1 MYELFYKFLIDEL
14 LVQYFKQTPIEA
26 GDKFYIMIEDSA
38 LRQDF
43 YRALNDSE
51 YTNPQQFCFDGDE
64 GFDMDAKTF
73 ESPVLSCSTSGV
85 KILVSGCD
93 NNTDGFQT
101 KIRNSVGVQG
111 NPLSDMAALFILP
124 GNNAIETLLSAGKN
138 LQERSYPLH
147 PEMITKA
154 INKRVN
160 DTINDTEKE
169 YLKQHIGKL
178 NTQEDYSALFDFAPV
193 LAILQKSSI
202 KGSFNELGAFEDS
215 EIYDNLFPI
224 SKPAD
229 RVRENT
235 EAYAKISD
243 IMGEAY
249 EEDQYK
255 RLVNILDSRLAGHI
269 VSGKKNWKELDW
281 STIQKSIQ
289 EHNENA
295 VLFRPTIKTSLDFAI
310 NQSGK
315 PNSKTTKTHLII
327 CDPNGTDDT
336 LKAVFNKDLKDYDH
350 SGEAK
355 VSSSNLTYD
364 SSVVFSN
371 DRIGNEKNHHDVIV
385 LRLRTKNIFKQI
397 EQYFAINKQGNVVIS
412 LPDSVDSVVL
422 GFGANEITYDKSAPV
437 ELTDD
442 TFFKLNID
450 ANADEEQII
459 PFQFGERVVKFIFK
473 YKAEKTPTLSP
484 AQVID
489 AVYGEEDG
497 GFTHSG
503 ETGDITGTITGA
515 NNGPVYIHERFRKLV
530 NIEKRMID
538 NHYYHASLEKS
549 EFSDEDTIMDKP
561 IDIDLAIRNSLDKI
575 YIYFAEKQTTPSL
588 CRPDA
593 ELIAL
598 YQSYLTLVH
607 NYVDNIPS
615 GSLSK
620 QSRDMA
626 KLGVVEHDG
635 AILLSPFHP
644 LMIAYAIQLA
654 QSVDCEDY
662 KKKVM
667 EQLSPLFLMPYIY
680 YGKHTMQAFDTPDTE
695 GLLTWA
701 MYKNVED
708 NLQVSGSKSI
718 SKLVSDKIK
727 DFISHFR
734 YYFPDADCPI
744 RISAIGLTN
753 SVDLIRGIV
762 DFISSNQNKDGKV
775 QHIEIHEYVNDM
787 LHETFFEKINRHS
800 SRDSISDL
808 FDEYNFNVPNERLK
822 EIIRLLFS
830 RVSYFK
836 HTYRDTRK
844 VDGYSHI
851 VFYKIDSGTKYTPMP
866 AAKLR
871 TETSLDG
878 LVSIPSTTVDS
889 DGHYLMGFGTNGL
902 KETTTPIYQMA
913 VDMNSLYAGLQNDG
927 LVSYSKGQCTAKV
940 YSFDD
945 ADFLNT
951 VYQNSTWV
959 TFINPDVDLDFF
971 YKQDNLYVVHYVEQ
985 HSISAKLESITVTRH
1000 IDQYNN
1006 LIFNSLQTFKSVIG
1020 TSEVFSRTM
1029 INYFNCLNGKWLLDM
1044 YRKSELVIREKTSL
1058 VATCLVMDHF
1068 LKRTDGITWI
1078 PIALDEILKVTGS
1091 IGGSLDGLFSK
1102 KDLGIEGALSDDL
1115 LMMGIKEVA
1124 GELKVYIYPVEVK
1137 VLTDDSVEHGEE
1149 QVVNLCNKVL
1159 KPHLFTCNTFT
1170 SKVYRALFASQFLS
1184 NAEKLRANDL
1194 IDDTIYQFINSFRF
1208 DLLNVRF
1215 DIEHDLPEE
1224 IGAAALVVYSNGTAK
1239 TIETTTHDNVPICH
1253 IRMMERD
1260 CYRIVTNPDTQ
1271 LLDFVETSI
1280 INVIEPALE
1289 VESVNADVEPMLP
1302 LNDAEEQPVS
1312 EPVADTPQE
1321 LIVDVQPIEPEQPIV
1336 VAQPEKQEDEEP
1348 RIIIHVGD
1356 TKKGSAINFE
1366 PNNTDKVTH
1375 PNMGIIGT
1383 MGTGKTQFAR
1393 SVIAQFAKETRHNV
1407 GGKPIG
1413 MLVFDYKGDYY
1424 QPDFLQAVGGVS
1436 YAVNFPFN
1444 PLKLIVTEKTKYM
1457 NLPSVTADRISNSFA
1472 KAYGLGQVQQSRI
1485 KQVIVDTYSQFGI
1498 TRDSCT
1504 WNKPAPTLNDVV
1516 ENYLAENDAKDSVYA
1531 LFSKLSDYTIFTPD
1545 NSECKSMFEWLD
1557 GVRVIDLTI
1566 YPEDTKRVVVALI
1579 LDLFYEEMRLLG
1591 ESRTFSRYR
1600 ELRAMILV
1608 DEAHQFMNKDFDSLR
1623 NIISEGRMF
1632 GVGMILSTQ
1641 NLSDFKSSKLEY
1653 SKFISSWVIH
1663 QVNNITK
1670 AEIANIFGAA
1680 DSNYEGYIN
1689 FITNAKKFES
1699 ICKLGNQVVSMH
1711 DVPYFRLIQED
1722 ERFKTSE

>member
-43 YRALNDSE
+43 YRALNGSE
-51 YTNPQQFCFDGDE
+51 YTNQQQFCFTNEE
-64 GFDMDAKTF
+64 GFDMVAKTF
-73 ESPVLSCSTSGV
+73 ESPVLSCSSSGV
-85 KILVSGCD
+85 KILISGCD

-138 LQERSYPLH
+138 LQEKSYPLH
-147 PEMITKA
+147 SEMITKA

-160 DTINDTEKE
+160 DLINETEKE
-169 YLKQHIGKL
+169 YLKQHISKL
-178 NTQEDYSALFDFAPV
+178 NTQEDYSALFDFAPI
-193 LAILQKSSI
+193 LAILQQPTI
-202 KGSFNELGAFEDS
+202 RGSFNKLGAFEDS

-224 SKPAD
+224 TKPAE
-229 RVRENT
+229 RVRENMET
-235 EAYAKISD
+235 YAKISD
-243 IMGEAY
+243 IMGEPY
-249 EEDQYK
+249 EEDQYN
-255 RLVNILDSRLAGHI
+255 RLTNLLDTHLASQV
-269 VSGKKNWKELDW
+269 VSGRKNWKKLDW
-281 STIQKSIQ
+281 GAIRKSIQ
-289 EHNENA
+289 EHDENA
-295 VLFRPTIKTSLDFAI
+295 VLIRPTIKTSLDYVI
-310 NQSGK
+310 NPSGK
-315 PNSKTTKTHLII
+315 VNSKITKTHLII
-327 CDPNGTDDT
+327 CDPNNTDDIV
-336 LKAVFNKDLKDYDH
+336 KASFNKDLKNYVH

-364 SSVVFSN
+364 NSIVFSN
-371 DRIGNEKNHHDVIV
+371 DRIGNEKNHHDVII
-385 LRLRTKNIFKQI
+385 LRLHTKNIFKQI
-397 EQYFAINKQGNVVIS
+397 ENYFTINKQGDVVIT
-412 LPDSVDSVVL
+412 LPDAVDNIVI
-422 GFGANEITYDKSAPV
+422 GNGANEITYDKSAPV
-437 ELTDD
+437 EVTDD
-442 TFFKLNID
+442 TFFRLSID
-450 ANADEEQII
+450 PNADEEPIV

-473 YKAEKTPTLSP
+473 YKVEKTPTLSP
-484 AQVID
+484 AQVVD
-489 AVYGEEDG
+489 AIYGEEDG
-497 GFTHSG
+497 GFTHDGSA
-503 ETGDITGTITGA
+503 GDIRGTITST
-515 NNGPVYIHERFRKLV
+515 NKGPVYIHERFRKLV

-538 NHYYHASLEKS
+538 NHYYHVSIEKS
-549 EFSDEDTIMDKP
+549 EFSDNVIVMDRP
-561 IDIDLAIRNSLDKI
+561 IDFDLDVRLSLDKI
-575 YIYFAEKQTTPSL
+575 YLYFAEKHTTPSL

-593 ELIAL
+593 ELLAL
-598 YQSYLTLVH
+598 YQSYLSLVH
-607 NYVDNIPS
+607 KYVDNIPS
-615 GSLSK
+615 GSLSR
-620 QSRDMA
+620 QSRDLA
-626 KLGVVEHDG
+626 KLGVVEYNG
-635 AILLSPFHP
+635 VIFLSPFHP
-644 LMIAYAIQLA
+644 LMVAYAIQLA
-654 QSVDCEDY
+654 QTVDIEDY
-662 KKKVM
+662 KRKVI
-667 EQLSPLFLMPYIY
+667 EQLSPVFLMPYIY
-680 YGKHTMQAFDTPDTE
+680 YGQYTMQAIDTPDTE
-695 GLLTWA
+695 GLLTWT
-701 MYKNVED
+701 MYKNVQD

-762 DFISSNQNKDGKV
+762 DFISSSQNKDGKV
-775 QHIEIHEYVNDM
+775 QQIEIHEYVDDM

-800 SRDSISDL
+800 SRDSISAL
-808 FDEYNFNVPNERLK
+808 FDQYNFNIPNECLN

-830 RVSYFK
+830 RVNYFK

-844 VDGYSHI
+844 VAEYSHV
-851 VFYKIDSGTKYTPMP
+851 VFYKIDSGTKYTALP

-902 KETTTPIYQMA
+902 KDATTQVYQMA

-1006 LIFNSLQTFKSVIG
+1006 LIFNSLQTFKSAIG

-1044 YRKSELVIREKTSL
+1044 YRKTELVIREKTSL
-1058 VATCLVMDHF
+1058 VATCLVMNHF

-1102 KDLGIEGALSDDL
+1102 KDLGIDGALSDDL

-1124 GELKVYIYPVEVK
+1124 GKLKVYIYPVEVK
-1137 VLTDDSVEHGEE
+1137 VLSDDSVEHGEE
-1149 QVVNLCNKVL
+1149 QIVNLCNKVL
-1159 KPHLFTCNTFT
+1159 KPYLFTGNTFT
-1170 SKVYRALFASQFLS
+1170 CKVYRALFASQYLS

-1194 IDDTIYQFINSFRF
+1194 IDDADYQFINSFRY

-1215 DIEHDLPEE
+1215 DIEYDLPEE

-1239 TIETTTHDNVPICH
+1239 TIETTTHDEVPICH

-1271 LLDFVETSI
+1271 LLDFVETST
-1280 INVIEPALE
+1280 INVIEPVEEE
-1289 VESVNADVEPMLP
+1289 VTINSDI
-1302 LNDAEEQPVS
+1302 EEQTITDPIT
-1312 EPVADTPQE
+1312 DTHTE
-1321 LIVDVQPIEPEQPIV
+1321 SIIDEQPIATV
-1336 VAQPEKQEDEEP
+1336 QLEKQEDEDP

-1356 TKKGSAINFE
+1356 TKKGTAINFE

-1393 SVIAQFAKETRHNV
+1393 SLIAQFAKETHHNV
-1407 GGKPIG
+1407 GGKPVG
-1413 MLVFDYKGDYY
+1413 VLVFDYKGDYY
-1424 QPDFLQAVGGVS
+1424 QKDFLRAVDGQCFT
-1436 YAVNFPFN
+1436 VNFPFN
-1444 PLKLIVTEKTKYM
+1444 PLKLIITEKTKYM

-1498 TRDSCT
+1498 TRDSKT
-1504 WNKPAPTLNDVV
+1504 WDKPAPTLNDVV

-1545 NSECKSMFEWLD
+1545 NSECKSMFEWLE
-1557 GVRVIDLTI
+1557 GVRIIDLTI

-1591 ESRTFSRYR
+1591 ESQTYGHYR

-1670 AEIANIFGAA
+1670 AEVANIFGAA
-1680 DSNYEGYIN
+1680 DNNYQGYID
-1689 FITNAKKFES
+1689 FITNAKQFES
-1699 ICKLGNQVVSMH
+1699 ICKLGNQVVGMR
-1711 DVPYFRLIQED
+1711 DLPFFELIKKD